1 MDLAQLAEQNGQ
13 TLSTAIASTLRAAI
27 SNGEL
32 APGCKLRLDELR
44 ATFGV
49 SLSPLREAL
58 SRLSAEGFVVMED
71 QRGYRVAPISEAN
84 LVEVTK
90 LRAMVETFALREAI
104 AQGDDRWEG
113 EVVASLYRLNKLER
127 VDMPA
132 DSGAWEA
139 AHRDLHHRLISACKM
154 PLLLSFSATLHDL
167 NDRYR
172 RLFLTSR
179 PFDRAVRREHT
190 DIANAAI
197 ERNADL
203 ACEILREHIERT
215 GTNIRKALLKNEAA
229 PAKQAA

>member
-1 MDLAQLAEQNGQ
+1 MDLTLAAEQSGQ
-13 TLSTAIASTLRAAI
+13 TLSTSIASTLRAAI

-32 APGCKLRLDELR
+32 EPGRKLRLDDLR

-71 QRGYRVAPISEAN
+71 QRGYRVAPISEHN

-90 LRAMVETFALREAI
+90 LRAMVETFALGEAI
-104 AQGDDRWEG
+104 AKGDDKWES

-127 VDMPA
+127 A
-132 DSGAWEA
+132 DAPSDQGAWEA
-139 AHRDLHHRLISACKM
+139 AHRDLHYRLISACGM

-172 RLFLTSR
+172 RLFLRSR
-179 PFDRAVRREHT
+179 PFDRVVRREHT
-190 DIANAAI
+190 DMSNAAL
-197 ERNADL
+197 ERNAQL
-203 ACEILREHIERT
+203 ACEIMRTHIERT
-215 GTNIRKALLKNEAA
+215 GSNIRKALLKTE
-229 PAKQAA
+229 PATKQIA